1 MKNNFNQ
8 KILVLGG
15 GGFIG
20 RNIVKSL
27 INDSSIFVTAADIKI
42 SSKDF
47 EIKFENLEII
57 EADFTLKN
65 SFDLL
70 RKDYDKVYL
79 LAAIVGVNKTIN
91 NPEKVILTNTLLTIN
106 TINWIF
112 ANKIRRVL
120 FASSSEN
127 YASSTDF
134 FNYTVPTDEEVP
146 LAITDISHPR
156 WTYAITKMHGESA
169 FLNSAKS
176 YNFETVIVRYQNIIG
191 PKMGFGHAIPHIVER
206 FYLQEKP
213 FKIYGSNQTRAFC
226 YIEDAVIG
234 TVSSMENGANGEIF
248 HIGNDQEVTIE
259 ELTKFI
265 GELLNYR
272 GQYESAETYPGSVSR
287 RCPDISKS
295 KSMLKYYPKYDWKE
309 AVKLSVEWYQKFYD
323 EGNKPIS
330 GGFVPPENTL
340 SWFKEF

>member
-1 MKNNFNQ
+1 LKNNFNQ

-47 EIKFENLEII
+47 EKKFENLEII
-57 EADFTLKN
+57 EADFTLKK

-91 NPEKVILTNTLLTIN
+91 NPEQVIFTNTLLTIN

-226 YIEDAVIG
+226 YIDDAVKG
-234 TVSSMENGANGEIF
+234 TILAMDHSQSGEIY
-248 HIGNDQEVTIE
+248 HIGNPQEISIGD
-259 ELTKFI
+259 LTKYI
-265 GELLNYR
+265 GNLL
-272 GQYESAETYPGSVSR
+272 GYEGDYEDAETYPGSVNR
-287 RCPDISKS
+287 RCPNIDKS
-295 KSMLKYYPKYDWKE
+295 KELLDYHPKFDWKDS
-309 AVKLSVEWYQKFYD
+309 VKITVNWYRNYFL
-323 EGNKPIS
+323 ENGNKGIE
-330 GGFVPPENTL
+330 GFAPPK
-340 SWFKEF
+340 KEQND